1 MESLRRTFGIAEP
14 VRRGME
20 LKIAGAGEWRP
31 QVLGGPSS
39 VHSDILAGRDCE
51 IGWEDVFVGEC
62 DLVLPVS
69 LGDTGRVGE
78 IVWERRSS
86 RYRAVLFWKSGK
98 GLVEYIANV
107 FVMLG
112 NELRAVPDFHGEME
126 ARLKMNW

>member
-62 DLVLPVS
+62 DLVPLVG

-78 IVWERRSS
+78 IVWEKRSS
-86 RYRAVLFWKSGK
+86 
-98 GLVEYIANV
+98 I
-107 FVMLG
+107 
-112 NELRAVPDFHGEME
+112 
-126 ARLKMNW
+126 

>member
-62 DLVLPVS
+62 DLVPLVG

-78 IVWERRSS
+78 IVLERRSS

-98 GLVEYIANV
+98 GLVEYIADV
-107 FVMLG
+107 FVVLG

>member
-31 QVLGGPSS
+31 QVLGGASG

-62 DLVLPVS
+62 DLVPPVS

-78 IVWERRSS
+78 IVWGRRPS

-107 FVMLG
+107 FVVLG

>member
-31 QVLGGPSS
+31 QVLGGASS

-62 DLVLPVS
+62 DLIPLVG
-69 LGDTGRVGE
+69 LGDIGRVGE
-78 IVWERRSS
+78 IVWESRSS
-86 RYRAVLFWKSGK
+86 RYRTVLFWKSGK

-107 FVMLG
+107 FVVLG